1 MKRLVVAA
9 LAVSLTLAG
18 QVAREANERYRTRE
32 GRQQI
37 GRMLSRP
44 DRDATQKPRELVAA
58 MQLGPGMTVADVG
71 TGVGY
76 MLPYLSEAVGEKGVV
91 LAQDIARDFLD
102 RAKEAAR
109 HKNLTN
115 IQYVLG
121 TTENPNLP
129 LGQVDVVLMLDAY
142 HHFDYPKPML
152 AHIGEALKPDGRLV
166 LVDYYKA
173 NFSNP
178 GHIRLEDH
186 EAIAEIEANGFRMV
200 SRRDHIPKSQYMAI
214 FVKKQP

>member
-1 MKRLVVAA
+1 MRRLAVAA
-9 LAVSLTLAG
+9 LAVTLTLAG

-44 DRDATQKPRELVAA
+44 DRDATQKPRELVDA
-58 MQLGPGMTVADVG
+58 MQIEPGMTVADVG
-71 TGVGY
+71 TGIGY
-76 MLPYLSEAVGEKGVV
+76 MLPYLSEAVGKKGVV
-91 LAQDIARDFLD
+91 LAQDIAQDFLD
-102 RAKEAAR
+102 RARATAT

-115 IQYVLG
+115 IRYILG

-129 LGQVDVVLMLDAY
+129 AGQVDVVLLLDAY

-173 NFSNP
+173 TFSNP
-178 GHIRLEDH
+178 RHIRLEDH
-186 EAIAEIEANGFRMV
+186 EAIAEIEANGFRMI
-200 SRRDHIPKSQYMAI
+200 SRRDHIPKSQYMAV
-214 FVKKQP
+214 FVKK